1 MDISAWTPNL
11 NLRLGT
17 PPVTA
22 CTLPEKL
29 ASDVLDALQLGVM
42 LISDGRVLGASRR
55 FEELSGVPQSK
66 LIQMSV
72 SDVLPAAALQ
82 GLERAQLG
90 SRSVVVKGVPWT
102 LRPKSFGGDSGLGMD
117 FIFGPGP
124 EAGQF
129 IVQIAPHL
137 DHSGRAAAESFR
149 RRLAWVDSLA
159 AGIAHE
165 IRNPLGG
172 IRGAAQLLGRG
183 ASPDDLS
190 ELTALI
196 IQESDRI
203 DGLVERLMG
212 LTRPRQLARSAVVL
226 NQLIHDEIA
235 LLRAERGD
243 APPRW
248 VLDLDPSL
256 PVVEGDPARLR
267 EGLGNIIRNAAE
279 AAKSTVTLR
288 SRIELGGR
296 LSEGGFDRGRCLRID
311 VCDDGPGVDPSVI
324 DSVFAPF
331 STTKP
336 EGSGLGLFI
345 ARQVIDDHAGRLTL
359 DPQIGEGARFTLI
372 LAERLP
378 PVDQAEDVLPA
389 DFNYGRYPVPFNRSQ
404 ELTS

>member
-1 MDISAWTPNL
+1 
-11 NLRLGT
+11 
-17 PPVTA
+17 
-22 CTLPEKL
+22 
-29 ASDVLDALQLGVM
+29 M
-42 LISDGRVLGASRR
+42 LVAEGQVLGASRR
-55 FEELSGVPQSK
+55 FEELSGVPRSK
-66 LIQMSV
+66 LVHMAV
-72 SDVLPAAALQ
+72 SDLLPAAALE
-82 GLERAQLG
+82 GLARAESG
-90 SRSVVVKGVPWT
+90 SRSVAVKGVPWT
-102 LRPKSFGGDSGLGMD
+102 LRPNSFGSDSGFGMD
-117 FIFGPGP
+117 FVFGAGP
-124 EAGQF
+124 RNRTVHRPNSSPPRPLRPSRSRG
-129 IVQIAPHL
+129 
-137 DHSGRAAAESFR
+137 FR

-183 ASPDDLS
+183 ASPEDLS

-212 LTRPRQLARSAVVL
+212 LTRPRKLARSAVVL

-256 PVVEGDPARLR
+256 PVVEGDAARLR

-279 AAKSTVTLR
+279 AAASTVTLR

-296 LSEGGFDRGRCLRID
+296 LAEDGFDRGRCLRID
-311 VCDDGPGVDPSVI
+311 VVDDGPGVDNSI
-324 DSVFAPF
+324 ADSVFAPF

-359 DPQIGEGARFTLI
+359 DTQIGEGARFTLI
-372 LAERLP
+372 PPSGCLP
-378 PVDQAEDVLPA
+378 KIRWKTSSPA
-389 DFNYGRYPVPFNRSQ
+389 DFHFGRHPAPFNRSQ
-404 ELTS
+404 ELTR

>member
-1 MDISAWTPNL
+1 M
-11 NLRLGT
+11 
-17 PPVTA
+17 TA
-22 CTLPEKL
+22 CSLPEKL

-42 LISDGRVLGASRR
+42 LVAEGRVLGASRR

-66 LIQMSV
+66 LAHMSV
-72 SDVLPAAALQ
+72 SDLLPAAALQ
-82 GLERAQLG
+82 GLERAKSG
-90 SRSVVVKGVPWT
+90 SRSVAVKDVPWT
-102 LRPKSFGGDSGLGMD
+102 LPPKSLGGTSELGMD
-117 FIFGPGP
+117 FVFGPGP

-183 ASPDDLS
+183 ANPDDLS
-190 ELTALI
+190 ELTKLI

-212 LTRPRQLARSAVVL
+212 LTRPRKITRSAVVL

-243 APPRW
+243 GFPRW
-248 VLDLDPSL
+248 ILDLDPSL
-256 PVVEGDPARLR
+256 PTVEGDPSRLR
-267 EGLGNIIRNAAE
+267 EGIGNLIRNAAE

-311 VCDDGPGVDPSVI
+311 VCDDGPGIEAAVA

-336 EGSGLGLFI
+336 EGTGLGLFI

-378 PVDQAEDVLPA
+378 PEEHTEDVLPA
-389 DFNYGRYPVPFNRSQ
+389 DFNYGRYPAPFKRSQ